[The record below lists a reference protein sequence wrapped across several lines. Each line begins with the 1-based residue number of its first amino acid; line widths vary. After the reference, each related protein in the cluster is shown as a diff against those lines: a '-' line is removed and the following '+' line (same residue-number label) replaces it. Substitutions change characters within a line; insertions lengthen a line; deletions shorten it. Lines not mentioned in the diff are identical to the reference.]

1 VIDSLDLQSRMNA
14 GTLTEK
20 RVRLLAALGYP
31 PAIALT
37 PTQPALGLRRPDER
51 PTWECFSWW
60 FADLA
65 RIDPAS
71 VVAAAVVIGE
81 RLLRLCEV
89 HAYDG
94 EFERIVARLR
104 RAWTEEPGGSG
115 ECLRDMAAQIEALNE
130 AECALDSGGEMP
142 TERVAARAM
151 TQLGLE
157 FSGGEPADWLAN
169 AAEGLEIADPS
180 FDRFAIEAEL
190 KVRLVQMVLQS
201 GA

>member
-1 VIDSLDLQSRMNA
+1 VIDSLDLQSQVNA
-14 GTLTEK
+14 GTLSEK

-31 PAIALT
+31 PALALFRS
-37 PTQPALGLRRPDER
+37 QPALRLSRPDER

-65 RIDPAS
+65 RIDPTA

-81 RLLRLCEV
+81 HLLRLCEV
-89 HAYDG
+89 NAYDG
-94 EFERIVARLR
+94 EFDRIVARLR
-104 RAWTEEPGGSG
+104 RAWAEEHGGSG
-115 ECLRDMAAQIEALNE
+115 ECLRDMAVQIEALNE
-130 AECALDSGGEMP
+130 AECALDSGSAMP

-151 TQLGLE
+151 TQLALE

-190 KVRLVQMVLQS
+190 KAGLVQMVLQT